1 MNKFVKYL
9 FAAAVAMLS
18 LGAEAQQRVRIAGLE
33 NNPEYR
39 ALVAEEEELTR
50 ISDSI
55 SRSMNEVRRAFRTD
69 TLNRSALT
77 ASILGMEEEIFDIRN
92 RMARVTGRINAVEQ
106 EWILRSLGSEP
117 PAIAAGNGTENAP
130 GKISANLVYSSWF
143 DLNLRPED
151 VRDLRRAQDEE
162 ASIPELAERFREN
175 NGRLSILKYAYDLAL
190 TAGTADSI
198 KTRFDSLS
206 RVNRSLDA
214 EIAAKWGTIFDN
226 KSYAYNFLMD
236 KDNRAD
242 MRRRY
247 ERDLEAAF
255 NRIAEFRGVYA
266 SDAIPVY
273 AVQKKLIT
281 GYEIMFAR
289 ETGNEKAL
297 DSLRMAEMRLSDA
310 GKLEGLAPVALT
322 ERLFLDFSDI
332 EIHSSPQYSSAHPI
346 PEVKIWDRGVI
357 YRVLLGTYSSPQ
369 QPSVFRNAAPVA
381 VLKGT
386 DGKYRYFAGGF
397 PDDASAKA
405 AVEQLTG
412 RGFRNPKAVVWADGV
427 YIDPS
432 ETGNDTFYRIEMS
445 GVHELSPEVKDVIR
459 NSVGDRDIL
468 RTGNLFIVG
477 PLDNAAEAV
486 RLRTALEGRDPE
498 IEIKITEIVN

>member
-226 KSYAYNFLMD
+226 KS
-236 KDNRAD
+236 
-242 MRRRY
+242 
-247 ERDLEAAF
+247 
-255 NRIAEFRGVYA
+255 
-266 SDAIPVY
+266 
-273 AVQKKLIT
+273 
-281 GYEIMFAR
+281 
-289 ETGNEKAL
+289 
-297 DSLRMAEMRLSDA
+297 
-310 GKLEGLAPVALT
+310 
-322 ERLFLDFSDI
+322 
-332 EIHSSPQYSSAHPI
+332 
-346 PEVKIWDRGVI
+346 
-357 YRVLLGTYSSPQ
+357 
-369 QPSVFRNAAPVA
+369 
-381 VLKGT
+381 
-386 DGKYRYFAGGF
+386 
-397 PDDASAKA
+397 
-405 AVEQLTG
+405 
-412 RGFRNPKAVVWADGV
+412 
-427 YIDPS
+427 
-432 ETGNDTFYRIEMS
+432 
-445 GVHELSPEVKDVIR
+445 
-459 NSVGDRDIL
+459 
-468 RTGNLFIVG
+468 
-477 PLDNAAEAV
+477 
-486 RLRTALEGRDPE
+486 
-498 IEIKITEIVN
+498 